1 MAILTSNVFFILI
14 RSCIRHKLQLDQID
28 EKRQLPNVDTI
39 IAVSEV
45 ANAFHAQFVPC
56 FVNTFLKF
64 TPTGDN
70 SGLETQL
77 SIIFVSNYLSLLA
90 IVFLIFVPWKKGPD
104 IYLKVSPYI
113 FYTMMLRDPTNRQYW
128 PFDLLHSQPKIQ
140 LEN

>member
-1 MAILTSNVFFILI
+1 MILQINMILEASLGMDNYSWPIPPDYQKSLQWESSYIWLEIEQLVFIAILASNVFFILI

-64 TPTGDN
+64 TPTGNN
-70 SGLETQL
+70 SGLQT
-77 SIIFVSNYLSLLA
+77 
-90 IVFLIFVPWKKGPD
+90 
-104 IYLKVSPYI
+104 
-113 FYTMMLRDPTNRQYW
+113 
-128 PFDLLHSQPKIQ
+128 
-140 LEN
+140 